1 MYYPEYPYVIPNAFF
16 AYPWY
21 GYAGNSM
28 FYGSSLYQ
36 QTQQANIEQLN
47 SKILELQIQQC
58 CCNQTSQ
65 LNQRLSNMIN
75 TAPVPC
81 MSSSAISFISYEEQK
96 PKDWIYELDKIIFPD
111 NPIRDYIEEEVRK
124 IKEKYAKRIEKL
136 NTLIV

>member
-1 MYYPEYPYVIPNAFF
+1 MNYPEYPYVIPNAFF
-16 AYPWY
+16 AYSWY

-28 FYGSSLYQ
+28 CYGSSLYQ

-58 CCNQTSQ
+58 CCNQITA
-65 LNQRLSNMIN
+65 LNSRLSDMVNV
-75 TAPVPC
+75 AQVQCVLEPK
-81 MSSSAISFISYEEQK
+81 K

-124 IKEKYAKRIEKL
+124 VKEKYAKRIEKL